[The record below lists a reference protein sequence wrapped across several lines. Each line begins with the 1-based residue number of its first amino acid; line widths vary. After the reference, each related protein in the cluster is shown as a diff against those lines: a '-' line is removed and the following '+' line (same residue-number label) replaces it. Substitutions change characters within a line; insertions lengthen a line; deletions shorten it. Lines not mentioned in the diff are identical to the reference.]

1 MRHVQIKFV
10 GFIFARKVHFFLSCG
25 GRGGRMPPLPL
36 APAGAPM
43 TTAMTTEQKYNR
55 RKSNI
60 LRNINDLSWEA
71 LILRENSG
79 AAIRAVL

>member
-1 MRHVQIKFV
+1 
-10 GFIFARKVHFFLSCG
+10 
-25 GRGGRMPPLPL
+25 MPPLPL